1 MAKKYSKRPRRQ
13 SSKEKR
19 TIKRYSRPL
28 NPGKWRTLVALT
40 QAYAQQ
46 KDIFLEAFGPSPLF
60 CQYEDYEEA
69 RNLLVDQD
77 DTGPSGLQ
85 ARMWKMSL
93 KDAFEAVDREWLRL
107 AEELQPLVMAQKNS
121 GRFNEAQAHYA
132 FWILTASQR
141 MAELVSGCAP
151 VPNHFSLTPAEL
163 HRAVNYLRRIIRRGR
178 GRLPRVKIAR
188 SLALD
193 AQMYK
198 LIETEGRQFLEVM
211 TLVPRQRLVIPLTG
225 RGKVEGNLRIVLD
238 FEKQRV
244 EVHRAID
251 LKTGQPAEGAPL
263 ALDFGVTEVMTDSD
277 GNVWGAG
284 FGQILS
290 KDSEALH
297 RTGRS
302 RNKLYTVKKKAR
314 QQHNRA
320 KARLLH
326 KFNLGKKKQRR
337 QKRKMRANLG
347 RVINTAM
354 NQLWR
359 TKQPQLI
366 IHENLRHLG
375 GKFKS
380 KRLSRLVSFW
390 TNGLIKDRLTFKA
403 SLGRSQRQQTT
414 PAYSSQRC
422 PECGFIHPRN
432 RKGDVFKCLFCQHG
446 GASDSV
452 AAWNLLEFG
461 LDPELASWMP
471 KEQVKTLLLNRFR
484 RRLESWDFDFAPEQA
499 NLVVLAEVGIEKPAI
514 CSGPDLSR
522 VAAQSPMDGVEVH
535 QSHWPRAKLPSP
547 KEGAELNLHGS
558 FV

>member
-40 QAYAQQ
+40 QAYARQ

-60 CQYEDYEEA
+60 CQYEDHEEA
-69 RNLLVDQD
+69 RDLLVDQD
-77 DTGPSGLQ
+77 YTSPTGLQ

-93 KDAFEAVDREWLRL
+93 KDSFETVDREWLRL
-107 AEELQPLVMAQKNS
+107 AEALQPLVMAQKNS
-121 GRFNEAQAHYA
+121 GRFNEAQTHYA
-132 FWILTASQR
+132 FWIMTSSQR
-141 MAELVSGCAP
+141 MAELVSGRAP
-151 VPNHFSLTPAEL
+151 VPTHFSLTPAEL

-188 SLALD
+188 SFALD

-198 LIETEGRQFLEVM
+198 LIETDGRQFLEVM

-225 RGKVEGNLRIVLD
+225 RGKIEGNLRIVLD

-263 ALDFGVTEVMTDSD
+263 AVDFGVTEVMTDSEGD
-277 GNVWGAG
+277 TWGEG

-290 KDSEALH
+290 QDSEALH
-297 RTGRS
+297 RSGRS
-302 RNKLYTVKKKAR
+302 RNKLYAVKKKAR

-320 KARLLH
+320 KAHHLH
-326 KFNLGKKKQRR
+326 KFNLGTKKQRR
-337 QKRKMRANLG
+337 QRRKMRANLG
-347 RVINTAM
+347 RIINTAM
-354 NQLWR
+354 NQLWQ

-366 IHENLRHLG
+366 IHENLRNLG

-380 KRLSRLVSFW
+380 KRLSRLVSLW

-471 KEQVKTLLLNRFR
+471 KEQVKALLLDRFR
-484 RRLESWDFDFAPEQA
+484 RRLESWDLDFPLSQA
-499 NLVVLAEVGIEKPAI
+499 NLVVLAEVGIEIPATVP
-514 CSGPDLSR
+514 GPDLSH
-522 VAAQSPMDGVEVH
+522 VTAQPLMDGGKVN
-535 QSHWPRAKLPSP
+535 QSRRPRAKLPSP
-547 KEGAELNLHGS
+547 RQGAELNLHGS

>member
-40 QAYAQQ
+40 QAYARQ

-60 CQYEDYEEA
+60 CQYEDHEEA
-69 RNLLVDQD
+69 RDLLVDQD
-77 DTGPSGLQ
+77 YTSATGLQ

-93 KDAFEAVDREWLRL
+93 KDAFETVDREWLRL
-107 AEELQPLVMAQKNS
+107 AEALQPLVMAQKNS

-132 FWILTASQR
+132 FWILTSAQR
-141 MAELVSGCAP
+141 MAELVSGRAP
-151 VPNHFSLTPAEL
+151 VPTHFSLTPAEL
-163 HRAVNYLRRIIRRGR
+163 HRAVNYLRRIIQRGR
-178 GRLPRVKIAR
+178 GRLPRVKITR

-198 LIETEGRQFLEVM
+198 LIETDGRQFLEVM
-211 TLVPRQRLVIPLTG
+211 TQVPRQRLVIPLTG
-225 RGKVEGNLRIVLD
+225 RGKIEGNLRIVLD

-251 LKTGQPAEGAPL
+251 LKTGQPAEGTPL
-263 ALDFGVTEVMTDSD
+263 AVDFGVTEVMTDSEGD
-277 GNVWGAG
+277 TWGEG

-290 KDSEALH
+290 QDSEALH
-297 RTGRS
+297 RSGRS
-302 RNKLYTVKKKAR
+302 RNKLYAVKKKAR
-314 QQHNRA
+314 QQHRRA
-320 KARLLH
+320 KAHRLH

-337 QKRKMRANLG
+337 QRRKMRANLG

-354 NQLWR
+354 NQLWQ

-366 IHENLRHLG
+366 IHENLRNLG

-380 KRLSRLVSFW
+380 KRLSRLVSLW
-390 TNGLIKDRLTFKA
+390 THGLIKDRLQFKA

-471 KEQVKTLLLNRFR
+471 KEQVKALLLSRFR
-484 RRLESWDFDFAPEQA
+484 RRLESWDFDFPLSQA
-499 NLVVLAEVGIEKPAI
+499 NLAVLAEVGIEIPATVP
-514 CSGPDLSR
+514 GPDLSH
-522 VAAQSPMDGVEVH
+522 VTAKPLMDGGKVN
-535 QSHWPRAKLPSP
+535 QSRRPRAKLPSP
-547 KEGAELNLHGS
+547 RQGAELNLHGS